1 MHIDEFAVEI
11 WMNRYENNCRLNL
24 AETCVESLTVAEL
37 LALAGKPNDFLDT
50 LLAMKLTYGA
60 IEGSERLRSAIASLY
75 EARTA
80 EEVMVTHGAIG
91 ANSLVYSALIEPG
104 DRVVSIVPAYQQHVS
119 IPQSLGADVRQLRLR
134 KEDGYAPDLDALRDL
149 VGEAAKL
156 IVFSNPNNPTG
167 ALMDR
172 GTLEEIVRIAE
183 RAGAWVLADEVYR
196 GTDQDG
202 EGSTVAVA
210 DLYDRAICVGSM
222 SKAYSLAGLRL
233 GWITARRDF
242 LAKVSIHRDYNT
254 ISVGMIDDFLAALAL
269 ESRAAILARSRSIT
283 RENLAILAHWID
295 QEPSMSW
302 VRPRSGTIALLHYD
316 RAVGS
321 QEFCARILQET
332 GVLLTPGSAFGEE
345 GTMRIGFANNTQD
358 LREGLAEMSR
368 FLARN

>member
-1 MHIDEFAVEI
+1 MHIEEFAVEI

-50 LLAMKLTYGA
+50 LLSMKLTYGA
-60 IEGSERLRSAIASLY
+60 IEGSDRLRIAIASLY
-75 EARTA
+75 ATRTA
-80 EEVMVTHGAIG
+80 DEVVVTHGAIG

-119 IPQSLGADVRQLRLR
+119 IPKSLGAEVRELRLR
-134 KEDGYAPDLDALRDL
+134 RQDNYAPDLDALRGL
-149 VGEAAKL
+149 VGDEAKL

-172 GTLEEIVRIAE
+172 EPLEEIVRIAE
-183 RAGAWVLADEVYR
+183 QVGAWILADEVYR
-196 GTDQDG
+196 GTDQEGD
-202 EGSTVAVA
+202 GSTVSVA
-210 DLYDRAICVGSM
+210 DLYDRAVCVGSM

-254 ISVGMIDDFLAALAL
+254 ISVGMIDDFLASLAL
-269 ESRAAILARSRSIT
+269 ESRHAILERSRRIT
-283 RENLAILAHWID
+283 RENLAILSDWMG

-316 RAVGS
+316 RPIAS
-321 QEFCARILQET
+321 QEFCARILEET
-332 GVLLTPGSAFGEE
+332 GVLFTPGSAFGEE
-345 GTMRIGFANNTQD
+345 GSLRIGFANNTQD
-358 LREGLAEMSR
+358 LREGLAEFSR
-368 FLARN
+368 FLTRA